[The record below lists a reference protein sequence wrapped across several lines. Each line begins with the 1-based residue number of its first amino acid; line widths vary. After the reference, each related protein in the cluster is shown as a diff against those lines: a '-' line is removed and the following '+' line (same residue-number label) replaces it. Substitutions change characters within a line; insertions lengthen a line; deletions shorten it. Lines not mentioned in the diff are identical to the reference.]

1 MEGATPTVLVVED
14 DRAMRLLCRVS
25 LELDGYRV
33 LEAPTLDVA
42 RTYLATDQ
50 IDVVVLDVHVAGDS
64 GFDLIEIIQAPIAV
78 MTGSA
83 ELGPDERA
91 RVDTVLIKPFEPED
105 LNAAVA
111 RLAGAIADY

>member
-1 MEGATPTVLVVED
+1 MKSATPTVLVVED

-33 LEAPTLDVA
+33 LEAPTIEAA
-42 RTYLATDQ
+42 RNYLATDQ

-64 GFDLIEIIQAPIAV
+64 GFDLIDTIRAPIAM

-83 ELGPDERA
+83 ELGPEERA